1 MVVWG
6 SAIVRGFCGSVGGSA
21 VMRGFRGSVG
31 GYSIVW
37 VCVPLLNPYY
47 RDALVHTDSLPPFLP
62 RGFRQ
67 LPRESPSYITIETH
81 II

>member
-1 MVVWG
+1 M
-6 SAIVRGFCGSVGGSA
+6 RGFRGSVGGSA
-21 VMRGFRGSVG
+21 VMRGFRGSG
-31 GYSIVW
+31 GGGGGSSIVW

-62 RGFRQ
+62 RGFSQ